1 MEENTAQL
9 NSQYVLSTSLKLPVH
24 KWKFSVL
31 NGTWVFQ
38 TTEDVSWWFR
48 FWTKFFFNGKWK
60 KL

>member
-1 MEENTAQL
+1 MEENTAQY
-9 NSQYVLSTSLKLPVH
+9 NNQYVLSTSLKLPVH

-31 NGTWVFQ
+31 NGTWVFH